1 MAGVKREST
10 ISGVAVAEN
19 YQALGRERALRRAA
33 LDTSAERMLPSG
45 RPAPSRQVQALELLG
60 ASAAT

>member
-10 ISGVAVAEN
+10 ISGVAIAQN
-19 YQALGRERALRRAA
+19 YQALGRASEVRRAA

-45 RPAPSRQVQALELLG
+45 RPAPSQQVQALELLG

>member
-10 ISGVAVAEN
+10 ISGAAAAEN
-19 YQALGRERALRRAA
+19 HQALGREREAGLAA
-33 LDTSAERMLPSG
+33 LDTSAERVLPSR
-45 RPAPSRQVQALELLG
+45 RPAPSQQVQALELLG